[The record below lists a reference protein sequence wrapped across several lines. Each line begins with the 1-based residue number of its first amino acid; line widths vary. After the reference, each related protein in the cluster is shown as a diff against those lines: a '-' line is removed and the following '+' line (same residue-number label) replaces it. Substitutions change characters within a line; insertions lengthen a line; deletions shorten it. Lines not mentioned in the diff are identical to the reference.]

1 MKFVLACYG
10 VRGDVEPSVVVGR
23 ELMRR
28 GHDVCIAIPP
38 NLVAFA
44 ESAGL
49 KAIAYGLDSRAI
61 SETQRDYWTC
71 VFRYPWRLQELN
83 RLGLKLEELVT
94 DCLGEATTT
103 LTSLADGAD
112 LLIAG
117 MGFEQLV
124 ANVAEYHDL
133 PFATLLFFPM
143 RANGQLLPYLPAPL
157 GRAAMK
163 AYERMTWSGVVKR
176 LEEAQRC
183 ELGLPPAT
191 CPWPQRIAERGS
203 LEIQAYDEVCFPGLA
218 AEWAK
223 WGALRPFVGALTM
236 ALPTGA
242 DEEVASWIAM
252 GAAPICFGFG
262 SIPLRSTEATIAM
275 IGAACAQLGER
286 ALVCCGGADF
296 SNIPYSEHVKVVAA
310 VNYATI
316 LPTCRAVVHHGGGQT
331 IAACLRAGVPQLILW
346 TLVDQPLWGVA
357 MKRLKVGTARRFST
371 TTEKSLVADLRRIL
385 GPQYS
390 VRAREV
396 ATRMTKPAESAAA
409 AAELVENFACSRNA
423 ADHRR

>member
-28 GHDVCIAIPP
+28 GHDVCVAIPP

-49 KAIAYGLDSRAI
+49 TAIAYGLDSRAI
-61 SETQRDYWTC
+61 SEAQRDYWTC
-71 VFRYPWRLQELN
+71 VFRNPWRLQELN
-83 RLGLKLEELVT
+83 RLGLKLGELVT
-94 DCLGEATTT
+94 QCLAGVTTT

-117 MGFEQLV
+117 LGFEQLV
-124 ANVAEYHDL
+124 ANVAEYYDL
-133 PFATLLFFPM
+133 PLATLLFFPM

-163 AYERMTWSGVVKR
+163 AYERLTWNGAVKQV
-176 LEEAQRC
+176 EEAQRC

-223 WGALRPFVGALTM
+223 WDGQRPFVGALTM
-236 ALPTGA
+236 SMPTED
-242 DEEVASWIAM
+242 DEGVASWIAR
-252 GAAPICFGFG
+252 GTAPICFGFG
-262 SIPLRSTEATIAM
+262 SIPLGSTAATIAM

-286 ALVCCGGADF
+286 ALVCCGGTDF
-296 SNIPYSEHVKVVAA
+296 SDVPHFEHVKVVAA

-331 IAACLRAGVPQLILW
+331 MAACLRAGVPQLILW
-346 TLVDQPLWGVA
+346 TLVDQPLFGAA
-357 MKRLKVGTARRFST
+357 MKRLKVGTARRLSST
-371 TTEKSLVADLRRIL
+371 TRKSLVADLRRIL
-385 GPQYS
+385 DPQYLI
-390 VRAREV
+390 RAREV
-396 ATRMTKPAESAAA
+396 AEQMTTPAESAAVA
-409 AAELVENFACSRNA
+409 ADLLENFVSL
-423 ADHRR
+423 RRVG